1 MSAPQSLCN
10 DRRLLDKQLVTDFP
24 TRLPALFDTVVHAKM
39 SITPG
44 RERFLPAIES
54 GQV

>member
-24 TRLPALFDTVVHAKM
+24 ARRPALFDTFRSRKNVDH
-39 SITPG
+39 PG
-44 RERFLPAIES
+44 P
-54 GQV
+54 

>member
-24 TRLPALFDTVVHAKM
+24 ARLPALFDTFVRAKM